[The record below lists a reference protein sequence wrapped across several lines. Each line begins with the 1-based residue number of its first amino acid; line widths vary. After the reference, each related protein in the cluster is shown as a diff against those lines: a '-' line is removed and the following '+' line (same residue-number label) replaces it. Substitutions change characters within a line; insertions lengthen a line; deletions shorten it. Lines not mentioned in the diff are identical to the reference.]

1 MVNSLHRRGGIYRRK
16 TARRL
21 IECCSRKENLQERV
35 SKRDDKICLKPGTV
49 LNIRYCVR
57 KLLGSGSFGKVVE
70 AHDLQDKEQVAIKVM
85 KTNNQHT
92 KQSLKEIELLKFIN
106 KEKGSRFIVKLH
118 SHFCI
123 GDKICSV
130 FELSSNTLYA
140 YLMDEYPAG
149 FPLNAT
155 RIYSKQICNALQHLS
170 DLQIIHGDLKL
181 DNVLLT
187 HPEAPT
193 IKLADFGSA
202 FRSGEKG
209 DPYVRARPYRSPE
222 FILHSRIGVPTDMW
236 SLGCILVEMFTADIL
251 FAVSDSTAQI
261 NKFVEVLGMPPSS
274 ILDSSTRST
283 KFFEKQPGS
292 DSFKPRNGATY
303 KAAGMRNMQDVLDID
318 LEGSM
323 YEKGEDDDNFLYEYV
338 DFIDLILL
346 MLKYDPSERITPC
359 EALNHK
365 FFNRQEE

>member
-1 MVNSLHRRGGIYRRK
+1 M
-16 TARRL
+16 
-21 IECCSRKENLQERV
+21 
-35 SKRDDKICLKPGTV
+35 
-49 LNIRYCVR
+49 RYCVR

-70 AHDLQDKEQVAIKVM
+70 AHDLQDKEQVAIKFI
-85 KTNNQHT
+85 KTNNQHE

-106 KEKGSRFIVKLH
+106 KEKGSRFID
-118 SHFCI
+118 F
-123 GDKICSV
+123 
-130 FELSSNTLYA
+130 SNRLV
-140 YLMDEYPAG
+140 EH
-149 FPLNAT
+149 N
-155 RIYSKQICNALQHLS
+155 QICNALHHLS

-193 IKLADFGSA
+193 IKLTDFGSA
-202 FRSGEKG
+202 FRSGEKV

-236 SLGCILVEMFTADIL
+236 SLGCILVEMFTADTL
-251 FAVSDSTAQI
+251 FTVRDSTAQI

-283 KFFEKQPGS
+283 KFFEKTPGS
-292 DSFKPRNGATY
+292 DRYVLKKPRNGETY
-303 KAAGMRNMQDVLDID
+303 KAAGMRKMQDVLDID

-365 FFNRQEE
+365 FFNSQEE